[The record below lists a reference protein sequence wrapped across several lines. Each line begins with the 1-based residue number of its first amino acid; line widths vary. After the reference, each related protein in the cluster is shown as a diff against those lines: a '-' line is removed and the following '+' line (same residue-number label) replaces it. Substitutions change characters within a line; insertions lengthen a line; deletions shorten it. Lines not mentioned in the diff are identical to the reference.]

1 MLVPRSLTFPCLFAG
16 LLAAP
21 GALAAQMAP
30 VDFSRDVLPILSD
43 NCFYCH
49 GPDPGH
55 RKAELRLDTLDG
67 AYEVIVPGQIDQSDL
82 VQRILATDPEDI
94 MPPVKT
100 HKVLTPEQIA
110 LLKRWIEEG
119 APWGEHWAFEASRRP
134 AVPAVTA
141 TPGAPVRTPIDAF
154 VQARLQ
160 TEGLSPSA
168 EADRRTLL
176 RRVTL
181 DLTGLPPT
189 TEQVESFLQ
198 DASPDAYE
206 RVVDRLLASPAYG
219 ERMAWDWMEVARYAD
234 SNGYQGDAERTMWPW
249 RDWIVKAFNENLPY
263 DQFTIWQLA
272 GDLLPDP
279 TLEQRLATAF
289 NRNHP
294 INGEGG
300 RIAEESRVDYVL
312 DMTETMGTAWLGLT
326 VGCARCHDHK
336 FDPITQKD
344 YFSLSAF
351 FNQTPVTGAGG
362 DPQTKPVLDLSTPEE
377 KARQDVLQA
386 KVLALAS
393 GLQDQEHRLL
403 AAEDAAATGR
413 LTDDIRKALAVE
425 PAKRDREKFELL
437 GKTLEEI
444 QPGYR
449 EAVETLQTA
458 RREGDT
464 HNRSM
469 PRVMVME
476 DQPEK
481 RPTFVL
487 NKGLYSLP
495 GDEVPAAAPSRLPP
509 LPADVPA
516 SRLALAQWLFQPE
529 HPLTARVTVNRFWQ
543 MFFGHG
549 LVKTTE
555 DFGTKGE
562 LPTHPELLD
571 WLATEFRE
579 KGWNTKALMRL
590 IVTSHAYRQSSKVTP
605 ELRERDAANR
615 LYARGPRYRLPSW
628 MIRDQALAASGLLVA
643 RLGGPPV
650 KPYQPEGVWEETT
663 FGEKKYVQDQ
673 GEALYRRSLY
683 TFWRRIIAPTEFFDV
698 HSRMTTS
705 VKPARTNTPMHAL
718 TTLNNTT
725 YVEAARALAGR
736 VMREAAGEEDRL
748 HAAYRAV
755 LARPATAAE
764 GEVFLAQHGRLLAR
778 FAADPAAA
786 ARLLQ
791 VGESPRDPALPEAD
805 HATWTSLCLAL
816 LNLDETLNK
825 E

>member
-1 MLVPRSLTFPCLFAG
+1 MLRPSCLLSVLLIVPAVRS
-16 LLAAP
+16 
-21 GALAAQMAP
+21 AQDAP

-49 GPDPGH
+49 GPDPSH

-67 AYEVIVPGQIDQSDL
+67 AYEVIVPGRSDQSDF
-82 VQRILATDPEDI
+82 VQRILATDPEEI
-94 MPPVKT
+94 MPPPKT
-100 HKVLTPEQIA
+100 HKVLAPHQID
-110 LLKRWIEEG
+110 LLKRWIDQG
-119 APWGEHWAFEASRRP
+119 APWGEHWAFVAPQRP
-134 AVPAVTA
+134 EVPAVA
-141 TPGAPVRTPIDAF
+141 PAEGAPVRSPIDAF
-154 VQARLQ
+154 VQARLRA
-160 TEGLSPSA
+160 EGLSPSA

-181 DLTGLPPT
+181 DLTGLPPSA
-189 TEQVESFLQ
+189 EQVDAFLR
-198 DASPDAYE
+198 DPAPDAYE

-249 RDWIVKAFNENLPY
+249 RDWVVRAFNDNLPY

-272 GDLLPDP
+272 GDLLPEP

-300 RIAEESRVDYVL
+300 RIPEENRVDYVL

-336 FDPITQKD
+336 FDPISQKD

-351 FNQTPVTGAGG
+351 FNQTPVTGASG

-377 KARQDVLQA
+377 KAHQEALQA

-393 GLQDQEHRLL
+393 GLHEQEQRVL
-403 AAEDAAATGR
+403 ADAEAAASGR
-413 LTDDIRKALAVE
+413 FTEEVRKALAVE
-425 PAKRDREKFELL
+425 PAKRDREKFELV
-437 GKTLEEI
+437 GKALADL
-444 QPGYR
+444 QPGYQA
-449 EAVETLQTA
+449 AVETLQSA
-458 RREGDT
+458 RRERDV
-464 HNRSM
+464 HNRSL
-469 PRVMVME
+469 PRVMIMQ
-476 DQPEK
+476 DQPER
-481 RPTFVL
+481 RPTHVL

-495 GDEVPAAAPSRLPP
+495 GDEVSAAAPSRLPP
-509 LPADVPA
+509 LPAGVEAD
-516 SRLALAQWLFQPE
+516 RLALARWLFQPE

-571 WLATEFRE
+571 WLAVEFRE
-579 KGWNTKALMRL
+579 SGWDTKRLVRL
-590 IVTSHAYRQSSKVTP
+590 IVTSHTYRQSSKVTH
-605 ELRERDAANR
+605 ELRDHDAANR

-650 KPYQPEGVWEETT
+650 KPYQPPGVWEEST
-663 FGEKKYVQDQ
+663 FGEKKYVQDH

-705 VKPARTNTPMHAL
+705 VKPARTNTPLHAL

-725 YVEAARALAGR
+725 YVEAARTLAGR
-736 VMREAAGEEDRL
+736 VMRETADDAQRAN
-748 HAAYRAV
+748 AAYLAV
-755 LARPATAAE
+755 LVRPATPAE
-764 GEVFLAQHGRLLAR
+764 RDVLLAQHRRLTAR
-778 FAADPAAA
+778 FTADPAAA
-786 ARLLQ
+786 EQLLQ
-791 VGESPRDPALPEAD
+791 VGESPRDPALPAVD
-805 HATWTSLCLAL
+805 HAAWTSLCLAL